1 VPVIIDQIDVDVAP
15 PPAEPATPA
24 READS
29 RPQALQR
36 QVLALLHEQAMRAA
50 RLLAD

>member
-1 VPVIIDQIDVDVAP
+1 MPVIIDQIDVDVTP
-15 PPAEPATPA
+15 PPAESATPA
-24 READS
+24 RETDS

-50 RLLAD
+50 RLRAD